1 MAPWFP
7 LMEMNRIV
15 PVDQNHSEHA
25 PPSNPS
31 LVESNQ
37 TNLPHPVQ
45 DHNQSIPP
53 SDTNGLVPVEIN
65 HRTR

>member
-1 MAPWFP
+1 MVPVDGN
-7 LMEMNRIV
+7 ESIV

-31 LVESNQ
+31 IVESNQ
-37 TNLPHPVQ
+37 TNMPHPDQ

-53 SDTNGLVPVEIN
+53 SDTNGSLVPVDGKSIY
-65 HRTR
+65 RTR